1 MDLWFVAAD
10 DNLAVPEQQ
19 STHLDFQTTQAA
31 RAWVCAS
38 RREVVFVNFFGDGLV
53 DFTSDTPRTAAAVS
67 PAWAGDFELVV
78 LCAPGTLP
86 LESHAI
92 FTAYVAR
99 VERLAGFTSVCA
111 GMPAPHP
118 LATLYNFVVDAPKR
132 RRIN

>member
-10 DNLAVPEQQ
+10 DNLVVPEQQ
-19 STHLDFQTTQAA
+19 STHLNFQTTQAA
-31 RAWVCAS
+31 RAWVCAA
-38 RREVVFVNFFGDGLV
+38 RREVVFLNFFGDGLG
-53 DFTSDTPRTAAAVS
+53 DFTCDTPRTAAAA
-67 PAWAGDFELVV
+67 PRAEADDFELVV

-86 LESHAI
+86 LESHAV
-92 FTAYVAR
+92 FTAYAAR
-99 VERLAGFTSVCA
+99 VERLADFTSIYA